1 MKMENIF
8 MKMDME
14 NICHEDRDDVL
25 KMESIRHEDG
35 EDTL

>member
-1 MKMENIF
+1 